1 MKYMLDTNIC
11 IYAIK
16 NKPEQVLQRLKEN
29 QQNGLCISAITLSEL
44 EYGAAK
50 SSNPQKNQAA
60 IMQLVLVLE
69 VLPFDD
75 RASIEYGGIR
85 AYLEKQGT
93 PIGPLDTLIASH
105 ARAEGLVLV
114 TNNVREFKRVPGL
127 RVENWA
133 DQ

>member
-16 NKPEQVLQRLKEN
+16 NKPERVLQRLKEN

-60 IMQLVLVLE
+60 IMQLLLVLE

-75 RASIEYGGIR
+75 RASMEYGGIR

-114 TNNVREFKRVPGL
+114 TNNVREFERVPGL
-127 RVENWA
+127 KVENWA
-133 DQ
+133 E

>member
-16 NKPEQVLQRLKEN
+16 NKPERVLHKLQEN
-29 QQNGLCISAITLSEL
+29 QQDGLCISAITLSEL

-60 IMQLVLVLE
+60 IMQMLLVLD

-75 RASIEYGGIR
+75 RASMEYGEIR

-93 PIGPLDTLIASH
+93 PIGPLDTLIAGH

-114 TNNVREFKRVPGL
+114 TNNVREFERVPGL
-127 RVENWA
+127 NVENWA
-133 DQ
+133 E

>member
-1 MKYMLDTNIC
+1 M
-11 IYAIK
+11 
-16 NKPEQVLQRLKEN
+16 
-29 QQNGLCISAITLSEL
+29 CISAITLSEL

-60 IMQLVLVLE
+60 IMQLLLVLE

-75 RASIEYGGIR
+75 RASMEYGGIR

-114 TNNVREFKRVPGL
+114 TNNVREFERVPGL
-127 RVENWA
+127 RVENWVE
-133 DQ
+133 